1 MSAAPGPPAPQRVG
15 RNAGLMGV
23 AKVAGGLVAL
33 GAVAVAAR
41 ALPPEALGLVVLLHA
56 LLVFLTEVATFESWL
71 LVVRE
76 GSLALA
82 ADDEARLGRTLR
94 FAVALDLAA
103 ALAAFAVACLI
114 GVLATRPGAPLASL
128 GAASVVGYLTLVLL
142 RQVSASQGVLRLF
155 GRYDLLAL
163 ASLTQPVFRLV
174 GGLLAAASGAGVAG
188 FLLAWFAAAAAAALV
203 TIGLALWALRR
214 RGLLRLLRGPL
225 SLRAP
230 APGAWGFVGA
240 ANAASGL
247 DAATRQLPLLL
258 AGLIGGA
265 GAAAVFKIAQEAA
278 SVLGKASQVADR
290 VVFPALAGFEAA
302 GNPRAARGLA
312 LRFALAFV
320 FVGTLLTLLMLGLG
334 APALTALFGE
344 PYAAAARPAAI
355 LVLAATL
362 SAAAA
367 PLLSARAAK
376 GRLRGPVLARLAEF
390 AVVTTAFWPLTHAFG
405 LAGSAGAV
413 LLGAA
418 ILVGVAL
425 VPREASSD

>member
-1 MSAAPGPPAPQRVG
+1 MSATRPPAPQRVG
-15 RNAGLMGV
+15 RNAGLMGA

-82 ADDEARLGRTLR
+82 AGDEARLGRTLR

-103 ALAAFAVACLI
+103 ALAAFAVACVI

-155 GRYDLLAL
+155 DRYDLLAL

-203 TIGLALWALRR
+203 TFGLALWALRR
-214 RGLLRLLRGPL
+214 RGLLRVLKGPI
-225 SLRAP
+225 SLREP
-230 APGAWGFVGA
+230 VPGAWRFVGA
-240 ANAASGL
+240 ANVASGL

-258 AGLIGGA
+258 AGLVG
-265 GAAAVFKIAQEAA
+265 GAAAAGLFKIAQEVS

-290 VVFPALAGFEAA
+290 VVFPALAGFEAV
-302 GNPRAARGLA
+302 GEPGAARDLTS
-312 LRFALAFV
+312 RFALAFV
-320 FVGTLLTLLMLGLG
+320 LVGAVLTLIMLLVG
-334 APALTALFGE
+334 APVLTLLFGE
-344 PYAAAARPAAI
+344 PYAVAARPAAV

-367 PLLSARAAK
+367 PFLSADAAK
-376 GRLRGPVLARLAEF
+376 GRVGGPVLARLAEF
-390 AVVTTAFWPLTHAFG
+390 AAMTGAFWPLTEAFG
-405 LAGSAGAV
+405 LTGSAAAV
-413 LLGAA
+413 LLGAS
-418 ILVGVAL
+418 ILCATAL
-425 VPREASSD
+425 RRRASG